1 MLEMLDVAIGFATVM
16 LAVSLIIMSLT
27 QGLASLLALRGAR
40 LRRGIEELIKQTLP
54 SVVNQLEQARLTPKQ
69 LSERVLQHPLVSDS
83 ATRKK
88 GRWGMATA
96 IKVEEL
102 LPVLDNVLSELGLNA
117 VIEVE
122 KKRLG
127 DWFDAFMAR
136 VSQWFVMNTRWITVG
151 LAIPVAFG
159 MHLDSVEVIKRIK
172 TDTETRAK
180 LTAMSAS
187 LLDQSPEAVKY
198 TENAYRVTLSELE
211 KANAGQFV
219 AQPNAETRQL
229 VSSKPEA
236 VKWIG
241 ENAKDP
247 SQVADL
253 TRKFDTA
260 LEPKLT
266 EALNKS
272 IDRVKTLQSEL
283 GSAGISIYP
292 GGDHTY
298 RHWLNP
304 FTSHFL
310 GMTASVLFL
319 SLGAPFWFNTLK
331 NMTSL
336 KSIVAQKE
344 ERSTT
349 STPATRP
356 ATPPAPP
363 PPTPPVPPP
372 ATPAATVRGIPPP
385 TAPPTAPDTA
395 PAPQSAGEPAVRH
408 KELAALPTKKAN

>member
-40 LRRGIEELIKQTLP
+40 LRQGIEELIKQTLP
-54 SVVNQLEQARLTPKQ
+54 SVVKELEKKKLTPKQ

-83 ATRKK
+83 ATRNK

-117 VIEVE
+117 VIEEE

-127 DWFDAFMAR
+127 DWFDSFMAR
-136 VSQWFVMNTRWITVG
+136 VSQWFVMNTRWITVA

-187 LLDQSPEAVKY
+187 LLDQTPEAVKH
-198 TENAYRVTLSELE
+198 TESAYRVTLSELE

-219 AQPNAETRQL
+219 PQPNAETRQL

-236 VKWIG
+236 LEWIG
-241 ENAKDP
+241 DNAKDL

-266 EALNKS
+266 DALNKS
-272 IDRVKTLQSEL
+272 IDRAKTLQSEL

-292 GGDHTY
+292 GDDHTY

-304 FTSHFL
+304 FTAHFL
-310 GMTASVLFL
+310 GMSASVLFL

-349 STPATRP
+349 PAP
-356 ATPPAPP
+356 ATPPAT
-363 PPTPPVPPP
+363 PPTTAPTTARALQP
-372 ATPAATVRGIPPP
+372 AGAPAAK
-385 TAPPTAPDTA
+385 
-395 PAPQSAGEPAVRH
+395 H
-408 KELAALPTKKAN
+408 KELAALPTKKAE

>member
-1 MLEMLDVAIGFATVM
+1 MLAMLDIAIGFATAM

-54 SVVNQLEQARLTPKQ
+54 TVVRELEKKNLTPKQ

-102 LPVLDNVLSELGLNA
+102 LPVLDDVLSQLGLAA
-117 VIEVE
+117 VVEEE

-136 VSQWFVMNTRWITVG
+136 VSQWFVMNTRWITIA
-151 LAIPVAFG
+151 LAVPIAFG
-159 MHLDSVEVIKRIK
+159 MHLDSVEVLKRIK
-172 TDTETRAK
+172 ADAETRTK
-180 LTAMSAS
+180 LAAMSAS
-187 LLDQSPEAVKY
+187 LLDQTPEAVKY
-198 TENAYRVTLSELE
+198 TENAYRVTLTELE

-219 AQPNAETRQL
+219 AEPNAETRQL
-229 VSSKPEA
+229 VTSKPEA
-236 VKWIG
+236 LRWIG
-241 ENAKDP
+241 DNAKDP
-247 SQVADL
+247 SQIVDL
-253 TRKFDTA
+253 TRKFDIA

-266 EALNKS
+266 DSLNKS
-272 IDRVKTLQSEL
+272 IDRAKTLQSEL
-283 GSAGISIYP
+283 ASAGISIYP
-292 GGDHTY
+292 GTDHTW
-298 RHWLNP
+298 RHWFAP

-310 GMTASVLFL
+310 GMAASVLFL

-336 KSIVAQKE
+336 KSTVAQKE
-344 ERSTT
+344 EQRTT
-349 STPATRP
+349 
-356 ATPPAPP
+356 
-363 PPTPPVPPP
+363 
-372 ATPAATVRGIPPP
+372 
-385 TAPPTAPDTA
+385 TAPTTA
-395 PAPQSAGEPAVRH
+395 PAMTRGLQTVGAPAAKH
-408 KELAALPTKKAN
+408 KELAALPPKKVE